1 MGDAEAAT
9 ADAAADEVADARH
22 VHEMDTSESEED
34 ACSWRALQECL
45 ASVGDPPVRR
55 ARSASSDAPAQKPLP
70 FVDADAVPASWGLHV
85 SGAVHGGWVKQHS
98 PACAAAVVA
107 GAWNALACGGDRHAL
122 GALRQEHVVAH
133 LTDVLREAIASKRAR
148 FERMLGA
155 PVSDFIE
162 ALMDAVAADP
172 SGKTLGGKSKAEPGM
187 SRREV
192 MRIAL
197 TLVESRGEPE
207 LRDRESRA
215 AAAAAASA
223 PAEDATDRTGRRSA
237 EETHVSRSESPADPT
252 IHHATMQ
259 TNESSLDDVD
269 TTGES
274 RPAPMSSFGALA
286 ALAREDAARRAA
298 SFDDDDDDGASDD
311 SRDSYSEPDS
321 ENEPD
326 SSNDENDENGLGS
339 VSNASAVGDEPSEE
353 DLVAALA
360 AGIPGFGGGVEK
372 MKTKSVNSKKM
383 KKKKAPPPGLL
394 ARLSRAAPSSSAAP
408 NDAAPTTDRPRR
420 TEPVWRWRK
429 DLWEILRKMA
439 GLEKLRRPKPSTA
452 AFGNWGVAEAFRRC
466 VYFLFFVWAI
476 RLTSCFVYRVSAAAQ
491 PADPAA
497 PPAPRVS
504 CRVVV
509 GAKTRLRKDLPVPLT
524 RNASEEAIDGEWRR
538 LCALFATDGSALI
551 FHLKN
556 HYALVHA
563 LRERTDRDGR
573 RTREMLTAR
582 RGQRPNA
589 WIPWEEARSTM
600 LRWSGYAIMQATR
613 HAE

>member
-1 MGDAEAAT
+1 VTPRRRRPMPRPMRSLT
-9 ADAAADEVADARH
+9 RVTCTR
-22 VHEMDTSESEED
+22 SESEED

-45 ASVGDPPVRR
+45 VSVGDPPGR
-55 ARSASSDAPAQKPLP
+55 ARSASSDGPTQKPLP
-70 FVDADAVPASWGLHV
+70 FVGADAVPASWGLHV
-85 SGAVHGGWVKQHS
+85 SGAVHGGWVKQTS

-107 GAWNALACGGDRHAL
+107 GAWNALACGGDRHAP

-133 LTDVLREAIASKRAR
+133 LEDVLREAIASKRAR

-155 PVSDFIE
+155 PVGDFIE
-162 ALMDAVAADP
+162 ALMDAIAADP

-187 SRREV
+187 RRREV
-192 MRIAL
+192 MRIVA

-207 LRDRESRA
+207 LRDRDSR

-223 PAEDATDRTGRRSA
+223 PAEDAIDRTGTSA
-237 EETHVSRSESPADPT
+237 EETCVSRGESPAVSRGESPADPT
-252 IHHATMQ
+252 
-259 TNESSLDDVD
+259 
-269 TTGES
+269 
-274 RPAPMSSFGALA
+274 PMSSFGALA

-298 SFDDDDDDGASDD
+298 SFDDDDSYEDSHDDWYDD
-311 SRDSYSEPDS
+311 SASEPA
-321 ENEPD
+321 
-326 SSNDENDENGLGS
+326 SNDENDENGLGPA
-339 VSNASAVGDEPSEE
+339 SNASAVECEQSGE

-360 AGIPGFGGGVEK
+360 AGVPGFGGAETMNK
-372 MKTKSVNSKKM
+372 KSVNSKKKKTKT

-394 ARLSRAAPSSSAAP
+394 ARLSRAAPSNDAAP
-408 NDAAPTTDRPRR
+408 NDRETIDHRPRP
-420 TEPVWRWRK
+420 TEPWRWRK
-429 DLWEILRKMA
+429 DMWEILRKMA
-439 GLEKLRRPKPSTA
+439 GLEKLTRPRPSTA
-452 AFGNWGVAEAFRRC
+452 AFGNWGVAEAFRR
-466 VYFLFFVWAI
+466 
-476 RLTSCFVYRVSAAAQ
+476 VSAAAQ

-497 PPAPRVS
+497 APAPRVS

-509 GAKTRLRKDLPVPLT
+509 GAKTRLRKDLPVPLA
-524 RNASEEAIDGEWRR
+524 RGASDEAIEREWRR
-538 LCALFATDGSALI
+538 LTTLFAADGSALI

-600 LRWSGYAIMQATR
+600 LRWSGYAITQATR

>member
-45 ASVGDPPVRR
+45 ASVGDPPGR
-55 ARSASSDAPAQKPLP
+55 ARSASSDGPTQKPLP
-70 FVDADAVPASWGLHV
+70 FVGADAVPASWGLHV
-85 SGAVHGGWVKQHS
+85 SGAVHGGWVKQTS

-107 GAWNALACGGDRHAL
+107 GAWNALACGGDRHAP

-133 LTDVLREAIASKRAR
+133 LEDVLREAIASKRAR

-155 PVSDFIE
+155 PVGDFIE
-162 ALMDAVAADP
+162 ALMDAIAADP

-187 SRREV
+187 RRREV
-192 MRIAL
+192 MRIVA

-215 AAAAAASA
+215 AAAAASA
-223 PAEDATDRTGRRSA
+223 PAEDATDRTGTSP
-237 EETHVSRSESPADPT
+237 EETCVSRGESPAVSRGDSPADPT
-252 IHHATMQ
+252 
-259 TNESSLDDVD
+259 
-269 TTGES
+269 
-274 RPAPMSSFGALA
+274 PMSSFGALA

-298 SFDDDDDDGASDD
+298 SDD
-311 SRDSYSEPDS
+311 SHDDSHDDSCDDSASEPG
-321 ENEPD
+321 
-326 SSNDENDENGLGS
+326 SNDENDENGLGPA
-339 VSNASAVGDEPSEE
+339 SNASAVEREQSGE

-360 AGIPGFGGGVEK
+360 AGVPGFGGAET
-372 MKTKSVNSKKM
+372 MNEKSVHSKK
-383 KKKKAPPPGLL
+383 KKKKTTTKKKAPPPGLL
-394 ARLSRAAPSSSAAP
+394 ARLSRAAPSNGAAP
-408 NDAAPTTDRPRR
+408 NDAAPTIDHQPRR
-420 TEPVWRWRK
+420 PTEPWRWRK

-439 GLEKLRRPKPSTA
+439 GLEKLTRPRPSTA
-452 AFGNWGVAEAFRRC
+452 AFGNWGVAEAFRR
-466 VYFLFFVWAI
+466 
-476 RLTSCFVYRVSAAAQ
+476 VSDAA
-491 PADPAA
+491 ADPA
-497 PPAPRVS
+497 PAPRVS

-509 GAKTRLRKDLPVPLT
+509 GAKTRLRKDLPVPLA
-524 RNASEEAIDGEWRR
+524 RGASDETIEREWRR
-538 LCALFATDGSALI
+538 LTTLFAADGSALI

>member
-45 ASVGDPPVRR
+45 ASVGDPPGR
-55 ARSASSDAPAQKPLP
+55 ARSASTDGPTQKPLP
-70 FVDADAVPASWGLHV
+70 FVGADAVPASWGLHV
-85 SGAVHGGWVKQHS
+85 SGAVHGGWVKQTS

-107 GAWNALACGGDRHAL
+107 GAWNALACGGDRHAP

-133 LTDVLREAIASKRAR
+133 LEDVLREAIASKRAR

-155 PVSDFIE
+155 PVGDFIE
-162 ALMDAVAADP
+162 ALMDAIAADP

-187 SRREV
+187 RRREV
-192 MRIAL
+192 MRIVA

-215 AAAAAASA
+215 AAAAASA
-223 PAEDATDRTGRRSA
+223 PAEDATDRTETSA
-237 EETHVSRSESPADPT
+237 EETCVSRGDSPADPT
-252 IHHATMQ
+252 
-259 TNESSLDDVD
+259 
-269 TTGES
+269 
-274 RPAPMSSFGALA
+274 PMSSFGALA

-298 SFDDDDDDGASDD
+298 SDDSHDDSDDDSCDD
-311 SRDSYSEPDS
+311 SASEPA
-321 ENEPD
+321 
-326 SSNDENDENGLGS
+326 SNDENDENGLGPA
-339 VSNASAVGDEPSEE
+339 SNASAVEREQSGE

-360 AGIPGFGGGVEK
+360 AGVPGFGGAET
-372 MKTKSVNSKKM
+372 MNEKSVHSKK
-383 KKKKAPPPGLL
+383 KKKKTTTKKKAPPPGLL
-394 ARLSRAAPSSSAAP
+394 ARLSRAAPSNGAAP
-408 NDAAPTTDRPRR
+408 NDAAPTIDHQPRR
-420 TEPVWRWRK
+420 PTEPWRWRK

-439 GLEKLRRPKPSTA
+439 GLEKLTRPRPSTA
-452 AFGNWGVAEAFRRC
+452 AFGNWGVAEAFRR
-466 VYFLFFVWAI
+466 
-476 RLTSCFVYRVSAAAQ
+476 VSDAAAD
-491 PADPAA
+491 PADPADPA
-497 PPAPRVS
+497 PAPRVS

-509 GAKTRLRKDLPVPLT
+509 GAKTRLRKDLPVPLA
-524 RNASEEAIDGEWRR
+524 RGASDEAIEREWRR
-538 LCALFATDGSALI
+538 LTTLFAADGSALI

>member
-45 ASVGDPPVRR
+45 ASVGDPPGR
-55 ARSASSDAPAQKPLP
+55 ARSASHGPTQEPLP
-70 FVDADAVPASWGLHV
+70 FVGADAVPASWGLHV
-85 SGAVHGGWVKQHS
+85 SGAVHGGWVKQTS

-107 GAWNALACGGDRHAL
+107 GAWNALACGGDRHAP

-155 PVSDFIE
+155 PCGDFIE
-162 ALMDAVAADP
+162 ALMDAIAADP

-187 SRREV
+187 RRREV
-192 MRIAL
+192 MRIVA

-215 AAAAAASA
+215 AAAASA
-223 PAEDATDRTGRRSA
+223 PAEDATDRTETSA
-237 EETHVSRSESPADPT
+237 EETCVSRGDSPADPT
-252 IHHATMQ
+252 
-259 TNESSLDDVD
+259 
-269 TTGES
+269 
-274 RPAPMSSFGALA
+274 PMSSFGALA

-298 SFDDDDDDGASDD
+298 SDDSHDDSDDDSCDD
-311 SRDSYSEPDS
+311 SASEPA
-321 ENEPD
+321 
-326 SSNDENDENGLGS
+326 SNDENDENELGPA
-339 VSNASAVGDEPSEE
+339 SNASAVEREQSGE
-353 DLVAALA
+353 DLVAVLA
-360 AGIPGFGGGVEK
+360 AGVPGFGGAET
-372 MKTKSVNSKKM
+372 MNKTSVHSKKKKKT

-394 ARLSRAAPSSSAAP
+394 ARLSRAAPSNGAAP
-408 NDAAPTTDRPRR
+408 NDAAPTIDHQPRR
-420 TEPVWRWRK
+420 PTEPWRWRK
-429 DLWEILRKMA
+429 DLWEILRKMT
-439 GLEKLRRPKPSTA
+439 GLEKLTRPRPSTA
-452 AFGNWGVAEAFRRC
+452 AFGNWGVAEAFRR
-466 VYFLFFVWAI
+466 
-476 RLTSCFVYRVSAAAQ
+476 VSDADAQ
-491 PADPAA
+491 PADPA
-497 PPAPRVS
+497 PAPRVS

-524 RNASEEAIDGEWRR
+524 SNASEEAIDREWRR
-538 LCALFATDGSALI
+538 LCALFATDGCALI

>member
-155 PVSDFIE
+155 PCGDFIE
-162 ALMDAVAADP
+162 ALMDAIAADP

-187 SRREV
+187 RRREV

-223 PAEDATDRTGRRSA
+223 PVEDATDRTGRRSA
-237 EETHVSRSESPADPT
+237 EETHVVSRGESPADPATTT
-252 IHHATMQ
+252 IHATMQ

-269 TTGES
+269 TLGES

-298 SFDDDDDDGASDD
+298 SFDDDDDGASDD
-311 SRDSYSEPDS
+311 SSIDDSEPDS

-360 AGIPGFGGGVEK
+360 AGVPGFGGGVEK
-372 MKTKSVNSKKM
+372 MKTKSVNSKKKKT

-394 ARLSRAAPSSSAAP
+394 ARLSRAAPP

-452 AFGNWGVAEAFRRC
+452 AFGNWGVAEAFRR
-466 VYFLFFVWAI
+466 
-476 RLTSCFVYRVSAAAQ
+476 VSAAAQ

-524 RNASEEAIDGEWRR
+524 SNASEEAIDREWRR
-538 LCALFATDGSALI
+538 LCALFATDGCALI

>member
-9 ADAAADEVADARH
+9 ADAAADDVADARH

-45 ASVGDPPVRR
+45 ASVGDPPGR
-55 ARSASSDAPAQKPLP
+55 ARSSASDGPTQEPLP
-70 FVDADAVPASWGLHV
+70 FVGADAVPASWGLHV
-85 SGAVHGGWVKQHS
+85 SGAVHGGWVKQTS

-107 GAWNALACGGDRHAL
+107 GAWNALACGGDRHAP

-133 LTDVLREAIASKRAR
+133 LEDVLREAIASKRAR

-155 PVSDFIE
+155 PVGDFIE
-162 ALMDAVAADP
+162 ALMDAIAADP

-192 MRIAL
+192 MRIAA

-207 LRDRESRA
+207 LRDHESRA
-215 AAAAAASA
+215 AAPPAA
-223 PAEDATDRTGRRSA
+223 PAENATDRTGRRSSFD
-237 EETHVSRSESPADPT
+237 ETCSYSRGESPADP
-252 IHHATMQ
+252 IRATTMH
-259 TNESSLDDVD
+259 SLDDSLEKC
-269 TTGES
+269 ES
-274 RPAPMSSFGALA
+274 RPPPTSSFGADPKPAPMSSFGALA

-298 SFDDDDDDGASDD
+298 SGDDDGASDLNDDDDDDDD
-311 SRDSYSEPDS
+311 SDDDDSEPD
-321 ENEPD
+321 
-326 SSNDENDENGLGS
+326 SNDENDENGLGS
-339 VSNASAVGDEPSEE
+339 ASNASAVDERSEE

-360 AGIPGFGGGVEK
+360 AGVSGFGGVG
-372 MKTKSVNSKKM
+372 KTKKKSADSKKKRN
-383 KKKKAPPPGLL
+383 KKKTKAPPPGLL
-394 ARLSRAAPSSSAAP
+394 ARLSRATPSSS
-408 NDAAPTTDRPRR
+408 NDRETTDHLNPKPVR
-420 TEPVWRWRK
+420 TEPWRWRK

-439 GLEKLRRPKPSTA
+439 GLEKLTRPRPSTA
-452 AFGNWGVAEAFRRC
+452 AFGNWGVAEALR
-466 VYFLFFVWAI
+466 
-476 RLTSCFVYRVSAAAQ
+476 RVSAAAQ
-491 PADPAA
+491 PADPGLA
-497 PPAPRVS
+497 PGPPRVS

-509 GAKTRLRKDLPVPLT
+509 GAKTRLRKDLPVPLA
-524 RNASEEAIDGEWRR
+524 RGASEEAIEREWRR
-538 LCALFATDGSALI
+538 LTSLFASDGSAMI

-613 HAE
+613 DAE

>member
-45 ASVGDPPVRR
+45 ASVGDPPGR
-55 ARSASSDAPAQKPLP
+55 ARSASSDGPTQKPLP
-70 FVDADAVPASWGLHV
+70 FVGADAVPASWGLHV
-85 SGAVHGGWVKQHS
+85 SGAVHGGWVKQTS

-107 GAWNALACGGDRHAL
+107 GAWNALACGGDRHAP

-133 LTDVLREAIASKRAR
+133 LEDVLREAIASKRAR

-155 PVSDFIE
+155 PVGDFIE
-162 ALMDAVAADP
+162 ALMDAIAADP

-187 SRREV
+187 RRREV
-192 MRIAL
+192 MRIVA

-215 AAAAAASA
+215 AAAAASA
-223 PAEDATDRTGRRSA
+223 PAEDATDRTGTSA
-237 EETHVSRSESPADPT
+237 EETCVSRGESPADPT
-252 IHHATMQ
+252 
-259 TNESSLDDVD
+259 
-269 TTGES
+269 
-274 RPAPMSSFGALA
+274 PMSSFGALA

-298 SFDDDDDDGASDD
+298 SDDSTTTDDSDDDSHDD
-311 SRDSYSEPDS
+311 SASEPA
-321 ENEPD
+321 
-326 SSNDENDENGLGS
+326 SNDENDENGLGPA
-339 VSNASAVGDEPSEE
+339 SNASAVEREQSGE

-360 AGIPGFGGGVEK
+360 AGVPGFGGAET
-372 MKTKSVNSKKM
+372 MNEKSVHSKKKKKK

-394 ARLSRAAPSSSAAP
+394 ARLSRAAPSNGAAP
-408 NDAAPTTDRPRR
+408 NGAAPTIDHQPRR
-420 TEPVWRWRK
+420 PTEPWRWRK

-439 GLEKLRRPKPSTA
+439 GLEKLTRPRPSTA
-452 AFGNWGVAEAFRRC
+452 AFGNWGVAEAFRR
-466 VYFLFFVWAI
+466 
-476 RLTSCFVYRVSAAAQ
+476 VSDAAAQ
-491 PADPAA
+491 PADPADPA
-497 PPAPRVS
+497 PAPRVS

-509 GAKTRLRKDLPVPLT
+509 GAKTRLRKDLPVPLA
-524 RNASEEAIDGEWRR
+524 RGASDEAIEREWRR
-538 LCALFATDGSALI
+538 LTTLFAADGSALI

>member
-45 ASVGDPPVRR
+45 ASVGDPPGR
-55 ARSASSDAPAQKPLP
+55 ARSASSDGPTQKPLP
-70 FVDADAVPASWGLHV
+70 FVGADAVPASWGLHV
-85 SGAVHGGWVKQHS
+85 SGAVHGGWVKQTS

-107 GAWNALACGGDRHAL
+107 GAWNALACGGDRHAP

-133 LTDVLREAIASKRAR
+133 LEDVLREAIASKRAR
-148 FERMLGA
+148 FERMLGV
-155 PVSDFIE
+155 PVGDFIE
-162 ALMDAVAADP
+162 ALMDAIAADP

-187 SRREV
+187 RRREV
-192 MRIAL
+192 MRIVA

-215 AAAAAASA
+215 AAAASA
-223 PAEDATDRTGRRSA
+223 PAEDATDRTETSA
-237 EETHVSRSESPADPT
+237 EETCVSRGDSPADPT
-252 IHHATMQ
+252 
-259 TNESSLDDVD
+259 
-269 TTGES
+269 
-274 RPAPMSSFGALA
+274 PMSSFGALA

-298 SFDDDDDDGASDD
+298 SDDSHDDSDDDSCDD
-311 SRDSYSEPDS
+311 SASEPG
-321 ENEPD
+321 
-326 SSNDENDENGLGS
+326 SNDENDENGLGPA
-339 VSNASAVGDEPSEE
+339 SNASAVEREQSGE

-360 AGIPGFGGGVEK
+360 AGVPGFGGAETMNEKSVHSKKKKK
-372 MKTKSVNSKKM
+372 MKKKKK

-394 ARLSRAAPSSSAAP
+394 ARLSRAAPSNGAAP
-408 NDAAPTTDRPRR
+408 NDAAPTIDHQPRR
-420 TEPVWRWRK
+420 PTEPWRWRK

-439 GLEKLRRPKPSTA
+439 GLEKLTRPRPSTA
-452 AFGNWGVAEAFRRC
+452 AFGNWAVAEAFRR
-466 VYFLFFVWAI
+466 
-476 RLTSCFVYRVSAAAQ
+476 VSDAAAQ
-491 PADPAA
+491 PADPA
-497 PPAPRVS
+497 PAPRVS

-509 GAKTRLRKDLPVPLT
+509 GAKTRLRKDLPVPLA
-524 RNASEEAIDGEWRR
+524 RGASDEVIEREWRR
-538 LCALFATDGSALI
+538 LTTLFAADGSALI

>member
-45 ASVGDPPVRR
+45 ASVGDPPGR
-55 ARSASSDAPAQKPLP
+55 ARSASSDGPTQKPLP
-70 FVDADAVPASWGLHV
+70 FVGADAVPASWGLHV
-85 SGAVHGGWVKQHS
+85 SGAVHGGWVKQTS

-107 GAWNALACGGDRHAL
+107 GAWNALACGGDRHAP

-133 LTDVLREAIASKRAR
+133 LEDVLREAIASKRAR
-148 FERMLGA
+148 FKRMLGA
-155 PVSDFIE
+155 PVGDFIE
-162 ALMDAVAADP
+162 ALMDAIAADP

-187 SRREV
+187 RRREV
-192 MRIAL
+192 MRIVA

-215 AAAAAASA
+215 AAAAASA
-223 PAEDATDRTGRRSA
+223 PAEDATDRTETSA
-237 EETHVSRSESPADPT
+237 EETCVSRGESPAVSRGD
-252 IHHATMQ
+252 
-259 TNESSLDDVD
+259 SLADL
-269 TTGES
+269 T
-274 RPAPMSSFGALA
+274 PMSSFGALA

-298 SFDDDDDDGASDD
+298 SDDSHDDSDDDSCDD
-311 SRDSYSEPDS
+311 SASEPA
-321 ENEPD
+321 
-326 SSNDENDENGLGS
+326 SNDENDENGLGPA
-339 VSNASAVGDEPSEE
+339 SNASAVEREQSGE

-360 AGIPGFGGGVEK
+360 AGVPGFGGAET
-372 MKTKSVNSKKM
+372 MNEKSVHSKK
-383 KKKKAPPPGLL
+383 KKKTTTKKKAPPPGLL
-394 ARLSRAAPSSSAAP
+394 ARLSRAAPSNGAAP
-408 NDAAPTTDRPRR
+408 NDAAPTIDHQPRR
-420 TEPVWRWRK
+420 PTEPWRWRK

-439 GLEKLRRPKPSTA
+439 GLEKLTRPRPSTA
-452 AFGNWGVAEAFRRC
+452 AFGNWGVAEAFRR
-466 VYFLFFVWAI
+466 
-476 RLTSCFVYRVSAAAQ
+476 VSDAAAQ
-491 PADPAA
+491 SADPADPA
-497 PPAPRVS
+497 PAPRVS

-509 GAKTRLRKDLPVPLT
+509 GAKTRLRKDLPVPLA
-524 RNASEEAIDGEWRR
+524 RGASDEAIEREWRR
-538 LCALFATDGSALI
+538 LTTLFAADGSALI

>member
-45 ASVGDPPVRR
+45 ASVGDPPGR
-55 ARSASSDAPAQKPLP
+55 ARSDATDGPTQKPLP

-85 SGAVHGGWVKQHS
+85 SGAVHGGWVKQTS

-107 GAWNALACGGDRHAL
+107 GAWNALACGGDRHAP

-155 PVSDFIE
+155 PCGDFIE
-162 ALMDAVAADP
+162 ALMDAIAADP

-187 SRREV
+187 RRREV

-207 LRDRESRA
+207 LKDRESRA
-215 AAAAAASA
+215 AAAATASA

-237 EETHVSRSESPADPT
+237 EETHASRGESPADPT
-252 IHHATMQ
+252 IHATMQ

-269 TTGES
+269 TLGES

-311 SRDSYSEPDS
+311 SSIDDSEPDS

-360 AGIPGFGGGVEK
+360 AGVPGFGGGVEK
-372 MKTKSVNSKKM
+372 MKKKSVNSKKKKT

-394 ARLSRAAPSSSAAP
+394 ARLSRAAPP

-429 DLWEILRKMA
+429 ALREILRKMA
-439 GLEKLRRPKPSTA
+439 GLEKLRRPTPSTA
-452 AFGNWGVAEAFRRC
+452 AFGNWGVAEAFR
-466 VYFLFFVWAI
+466 
-476 RLTSCFVYRVSAAAQ
+476 RVSAAAQ

-524 RNASEEAIDGEWRR
+524 SNASEEAIDREWRR
-538 LCALFATDGSALI
+538 LCALFATDGCALI

>member
-45 ASVGDPPVRR
+45 ASVGDPPGR
-55 ARSASSDAPAQKPLP
+55 ARSASSDGPTQKPLP
-70 FVDADAVPASWGLHV
+70 FVGADAVPASWGLHV
-85 SGAVHGGWVKQHS
+85 SGAVHGGWVKQTS

-107 GAWNALACGGDRHAL
+107 GAWNALACGGDRHAP

-133 LTDVLREAIASKRAR
+133 LEDVLREAIASKRAR

-155 PVSDFIE
+155 PVGDFIE
-162 ALMDAVAADP
+162 ALMDAIAADP

-187 SRREV
+187 RRREV
-192 MRIAL
+192 MRIVA

-215 AAAAAASA
+215 AAAAASA
-223 PAEDATDRTGRRSA
+223 PAEDATDRTETSA
-237 EETHVSRSESPADPT
+237 EETCVSRGESPA
-252 IHHATMQ
+252 
-259 TNESSLDDVD
+259 V
-269 TTGES
+269 S
-274 RPAPMSSFGALA
+274 RGDSPADLTPMSSFGALA

-298 SFDDDDDDGASDD
+298 SDDSHDDSDDDSCDD
-311 SRDSYSEPDS
+311 SASEPA
-321 ENEPD
+321 
-326 SSNDENDENGLGS
+326 SNDENDENGLGPA
-339 VSNASAVGDEPSEE
+339 SNASAVEREQSGE

-360 AGIPGFGGGVEK
+360 AGVPGFGGAET
-372 MKTKSVNSKKM
+372 MNEKSVHSKK
-383 KKKKAPPPGLL
+383 KKKKTTTKKKAPPPGLL
-394 ARLSRAAPSSSAAP
+394 ARLSRAAPSNGAAP
-408 NDAAPTTDRPRR
+408 NDAAPTIDHQPRR
-420 TEPVWRWRK
+420 PTEPWRWRK
-429 DLWEILRKMA
+429 DLWEILRKMS
-439 GLEKLRRPKPSTA
+439 GLEKLTRPRPSTA
-452 AFGNWGVAEAFRRC
+452 AFGNWGVAEAFRR
-466 VYFLFFVWAI
+466 
-476 RLTSCFVYRVSAAAQ
+476 VSDAAAD
-491 PADPAA
+491 PADPADPA
-497 PPAPRVS
+497 PAPRVS

-509 GAKTRLRKDLPVPLT
+509 GAKTRLRKDLPVPLA
-524 RNASEEAIDGEWRR
+524 RGASDEAIEREWRR
-538 LCALFATDGSALI
+538 LTTLFAADGSALI

>member
-45 ASVGDPPVRR
+45 ASVGDPPGR
-55 ARSASSDAPAQKPLP
+55 ARSASSDGPTQKPLP
-70 FVDADAVPASWGLHV
+70 FVGADAVPASWGLHV
-85 SGAVHGGWVKQHS
+85 SGAVHGGWVKQTS

-107 GAWNALACGGDRHAL
+107 GAWNALACGGDRHAP

-133 LTDVLREAIASKRAR
+133 LEDVLREAIASKRAR

-155 PVSDFIE
+155 PVGDFIE
-162 ALMDAVAADP
+162 ALMDAIAADP

-187 SRREV
+187 RRREV
-192 MRIAL
+192 MRIVA

-215 AAAAAASA
+215 AAAAASA
-223 PAEDATDRTGRRSA
+223 PAEDATDRTETSA
-237 EETHVSRSESPADPT
+237 EETCVSRGESPAVSRGDSPADPT
-252 IHHATMQ
+252 
-259 TNESSLDDVD
+259 
-269 TTGES
+269 
-274 RPAPMSSFGALA
+274 PMSSFGALA

-298 SFDDDDDDGASDD
+298 SDDSHDDSDDDSCDD
-311 SRDSYSEPDS
+311 SASEPA
-321 ENEPD
+321 
-326 SSNDENDENGLGS
+326 SNDENDENGLGPA
-339 VSNASAVGDEPSEE
+339 SNASAVEREQSGE

-360 AGIPGFGGGVEK
+360 AGVPGFGGAET
-372 MKTKSVNSKKM
+372 MNEKSVHSKK
-383 KKKKAPPPGLL
+383 KKKTTTKKKAPPPGLL
-394 ARLSRAAPSSSAAP
+394 ARLSRAAPSNGAAP
-408 NDAAPTTDRPRR
+408 NDAAPTIDHQPRR
-420 TEPVWRWRK
+420 PTEPWRWRK
-429 DLWEILRKMA
+429 DLWEILRKMS
-439 GLEKLRRPKPSTA
+439 GLEKLTRPRPSTA
-452 AFGNWGVAEAFRRC
+452 AFGNWGVAEAFRR
-466 VYFLFFVWAI
+466 
-476 RLTSCFVYRVSAAAQ
+476 VSDAAAQ
-491 PADPAA
+491 SADPADPA
-497 PPAPRVS
+497 PAPRVS

-509 GAKTRLRKDLPVPLT
+509 GAKTRLRKDLPVPLA
-524 RNASEEAIDGEWRR
+524 RGASDEAIEREWRR
-538 LCALFATDGSALI
+538 LTTLFAADGSALI

>member
-45 ASVGDPPVRR
+45 ASVGDPPGR
-55 ARSASSDAPAQKPLP
+55 ARSASSDGPTQKPLP
-70 FVDADAVPASWGLHV
+70 FVGADAVPASWGLHV
-85 SGAVHGGWVKQHS
+85 SGAVHGGWVKQTS

-107 GAWNALACGGDRHAL
+107 GAWNALACGGDRHAP

-133 LTDVLREAIASKRAR
+133 LEDVLREAIASKRAR

-155 PVSDFIE
+155 PVGDFIE
-162 ALMDAVAADP
+162 ALMDAIAADP

-187 SRREV
+187 RRREV
-192 MRIAL
+192 MRIVA

-215 AAAAAASA
+215 AAAAASA
-223 PAEDATDRTGRRSA
+223 PAEDATDRTGTSA
-237 EETHVSRSESPADPT
+237 EETCVSRGESPAVSRGDSPADPT
-252 IHHATMQ
+252 
-259 TNESSLDDVD
+259 
-269 TTGES
+269 
-274 RPAPMSSFGALA
+274 PMSSFGALA

-298 SFDDDDDDGASDD
+298 SDDSDDDSDDDSCDD
-311 SRDSYSEPDS
+311 SASEPA
-321 ENEPD
+321 
-326 SSNDENDENGLGS
+326 SNDENDENGLGPA
-339 VSNASAVGDEPSEE
+339 SNASAVEREQSGE

-360 AGIPGFGGGVEK
+360 AGVPGFGGAET
-372 MKTKSVNSKKM
+372 MNEKSVHSKK
-383 KKKKAPPPGLL
+383 KKKTTKKKAPPPGLL
-394 ARLSRAAPSSSAAP
+394 ARLSRAAPSNGAAP
-408 NDAAPTTDRPRR
+408 NDAAPTIDHQPRR
-420 TEPVWRWRK
+420 PTEPWRWRK

-439 GLEKLRRPKPSTA
+439 GLEKLTRPRPSTA
-452 AFGNWGVAEAFRRC
+452 AFGNWGVAEAFRR
-466 VYFLFFVWAI
+466 
-476 RLTSCFVYRVSAAAQ
+476 VSDADAQ
-491 PADPAA
+491 PADPADPA
-497 PPAPRVS
+497 PAPRVS

-509 GAKTRLRKDLPVPLT
+509 GAKTRLRKDLPVPLA
-524 RNASEEAIDGEWRR
+524 RGASDEAIEREWRR
-538 LCALFATDGSALI
+538 LTTLFAADGSALI

>member
-45 ASVGDPPVRR
+45 ASVGDPPGR
-55 ARSASSDAPAQKPLP
+55 ARSASSDGPTQKPLP
-70 FVDADAVPASWGLHV
+70 FVGADAVPASWGLHV
-85 SGAVHGGWVKQHS
+85 SGAVHGGWVKQTS

-107 GAWNALACGGDRHAL
+107 GAWNALACGGDRHAP

-133 LTDVLREAIASKRAR
+133 LEDVLREAIASKRAR

-155 PVSDFIE
+155 PVGDFIE
-162 ALMDAVAADP
+162 ALMDAIAADP

-187 SRREV
+187 RRREV
-192 MRIAL
+192 MRIVA

-215 AAAAAASA
+215 AAPAAASA
-223 PAEDATDRTGRRSA
+223 PAEDATDRTGTSP
-237 EETHVSRSESPADPT
+237 EETCVSRGESPAVSRGDSPADPT
-252 IHHATMQ
+252 
-259 TNESSLDDVD
+259 
-269 TTGES
+269 
-274 RPAPMSSFGALA
+274 PMSSFGALA

-298 SFDDDDDDGASDD
+298 SDDSHDDSDDDSCDD
-311 SRDSYSEPDS
+311 SASEPA
-321 ENEPD
+321 
-326 SSNDENDENGLGS
+326 SNDENDENGLGPA
-339 VSNASAVGDEPSEE
+339 SNASAVEREQSGE

-360 AGIPGFGGGVEK
+360 AGVPGFGGAET
-372 MKTKSVNSKKM
+372 MNEKSVHSKK
-383 KKKKAPPPGLL
+383 KKKTTTKKKAPPPGLL
-394 ARLSRAAPSSSAAP
+394 ARLSRAAPSNGAAP
-408 NDAAPTTDRPRR
+408 NDAAPTIDHQPRR
-420 TEPVWRWRK
+420 PTEPWRWRK
-429 DLWEILRKMA
+429 DLWEILRKMS
-439 GLEKLRRPKPSTA
+439 GLEKLTRPRPSTA
-452 AFGNWGVAEAFRRC
+452 AFGNWGVAEAFRR
-466 VYFLFFVWAI
+466 
-476 RLTSCFVYRVSAAAQ
+476 VSDAAAQ
-491 PADPAA
+491 SADPADPA
-497 PPAPRVS
+497 PAPRVS

-509 GAKTRLRKDLPVPLT
+509 GAKTRLRKDLPVPLA
-524 RNASEEAIDGEWRR
+524 RGASDEAIEREWRR
-538 LCALFATDGSALI
+538 LTTLFAADGSALI

>member
-1 MGDAEAAT
+1 MLPQLRRESSLHLYRF
-9 ADAAADEVADARH
+9 EPVPRHAR
-22 VHEMDTSESEED
+22 
-34 ACSWRALQECL
+34 RP
-45 ASVGDPPVRR
+45 PPV
-55 ARSASSDAPAQKPLP
+55 ANNTVPFFFPFFFPAPPGSD
-70 FVDADAVPASWGLHV
+70 S
-85 SGAVHGGWVKQHS
+85 
-98 PACAAAVVA
+98 
-107 GAWNALACGGDRHAL
+107 
-122 GALRQEHVVAH
+122 
-133 LTDVLREAIASKRAR
+133 
-148 FERMLGA
+148 
-155 PVSDFIE
+155 
-162 ALMDAVAADP
+162 
-172 SGKTLGGKSKAEPGM
+172 
-187 SRREV
+187 
-192 MRIAL
+192 
-197 TLVESRGEPE
+197 
-207 LRDRESRA
+207 

-223 PAEDATDRTGRRSA
+223 PAEDAIDRTGRRSA
-237 EETHVSRSESPADPT
+237 EETYVVSRGESPADPT
-252 IHHATMQ
+252 IHATMQ

-269 TTGES
+269 TLGES
-274 RPAPMSSFGALA
+274 RAAPMSSFGALA

-298 SFDDDDDDGASDD
+298 SFDDDDDGASDD
-311 SRDSYSEPDS
+311 SSIDDSEPDS

-339 VSNASAVGDEPSEE
+339 VSNASAVGDEPLEE

-360 AGIPGFGGGVEK
+360 AGVPGFGGGVEK
-372 MKTKSVNSKKM
+372 MKKKSVNSKKKKT

-394 ARLSRAAPSSSAAP
+394 ARLSRAAPP

-452 AFGNWGVAEAFRRC
+452 AFGNWGVAEAFRR
-466 VYFLFFVWAI
+466 
-476 RLTSCFVYRVSAAAQ
+476 VSAAAQ

-524 RNASEEAIDGEWRR
+524 SNASEEAIDGEWRR

>member
-9 ADAAADEVADARH
+9 ADAATDEVADARH

-45 ASVGDPPVRR
+45 ASVGDPPGR
-55 ARSASSDAPAQKPLP
+55 ARSASSDGPTQKPLP
-70 FVDADAVPASWGLHV
+70 FVGADAVPASWGLHV
-85 SGAVHGGWVKQHS
+85 SGAVHGGWVKQTS

-107 GAWNALACGGDRHAL
+107 GAWNALACGGDRHAP

-133 LTDVLREAIASKRAR
+133 LEDVLREAIASKRAR
-148 FERMLGA
+148 FERMLGV
-155 PVSDFIE
+155 PVGNFIE
-162 ALMDAVAADP
+162 ALMDAIAADP

-187 SRREV
+187 RRREV
-192 MRIAL
+192 MRIVA

-215 AAAAAASA
+215 AAAAASA
-223 PAEDATDRTGRRSA
+223 PAEDATDRTETSA
-237 EETHVSRSESPADPT
+237 EETCVSRGESPA
-252 IHHATMQ
+252 
-259 TNESSLDDVD
+259 V
-269 TTGES
+269 S
-274 RPAPMSSFGALA
+274 RGDSPADLTPMSSFGALA

-298 SFDDDDDDGASDD
+298 SDDSHDDSDDDSCDD
-311 SRDSYSEPDS
+311 SALEPA
-321 ENEPD
+321 
-326 SSNDENDENGLGS
+326 SNDENDENGLGPA
-339 VSNASAVGDEPSEE
+339 SNASAVEREQSGE

-360 AGIPGFGGGVEK
+360 AGVPGFGGAET
-372 MKTKSVNSKKM
+372 MNEKSVHSKKKKKT

-394 ARLSRAAPSSSAAP
+394 ARLSRAAPSNGAAP
-408 NDAAPTTDRPRR
+408 NDAAPTIDHQPRR
-420 TEPVWRWRK
+420 PTEPWRWRK

-439 GLEKLRRPKPSTA
+439 GLEKLTRPRPSTA
-452 AFGNWGVAEAFRRC
+452 AFGNWGVAEAFRR
-466 VYFLFFVWAI
+466 
-476 RLTSCFVYRVSAAAQ
+476 VSDAAAQ
-491 PADPAA
+491 SADPADPA
-497 PPAPRVS
+497 PAPRVS

-509 GAKTRLRKDLPVPLT
+509 GAKTRLRKDLPVPLA
-524 RNASEEAIDGEWRR
+524 RGASDEAIEREWRR
-538 LCALFATDGSALI
+538 LTTLFAADGSALI

>member
-34 ACSWRALQECL
+34 ACSWLALQECL
-45 ASVGDPPVRR
+45 ASVGDPPGR
-55 ARSASSDAPAQKPLP
+55 ARSASSDGPAQKPLP
-70 FVDADAVPASWGLHV
+70 FVRADAVPTSWGLHV
-85 SGAVHGGWVKQHS
+85 SGAVHGGWVKQTS

-107 GAWNALACGGDRHAL
+107 GAWNALACGGDRHAP

-155 PVSDFIE
+155 PCGDFIE
-162 ALMDAVAADP
+162 ALMDAIAADP

-207 LRDRESRA
+207 LKDRESRA

-223 PAEDATDRTGRRSA
+223 PAEDAIDRTGRRSA
-237 EETHVSRSESPADPT
+237 EETYVVSRGESPADPT
-252 IHHATMQ
+252 IHATMQ

-269 TTGES
+269 TLGES
-274 RPAPMSSFGALA
+274 RAAPMSSFGALA

-298 SFDDDDDDGASDD
+298 SFDDDDDGASDD
-311 SRDSYSEPDS
+311 SSIDDSEPDS

-339 VSNASAVGDEPSEE
+339 VSNASAVGDEPLEE

-360 AGIPGFGGGVEK
+360 AGVPGFGGGVEK
-372 MKTKSVNSKKM
+372 MKKKSVNSKKKKT

-394 ARLSRAAPSSSAAP
+394 ARLSRAAPP

-452 AFGNWGVAEAFRRC
+452 AFGNWGVAEAFRR
-466 VYFLFFVWAI
+466 
-476 RLTSCFVYRVSAAAQ
+476 VSAAAQ

-524 RNASEEAIDGEWRR
+524 SNASEEAIDGEWRR
-538 LCALFATDGSALI
+538 LCALFATDSSALI